1 MLFQSY
7 TQAMAMNIEHDMT
20 SVSKHTR
27 SEVFNVDMERGYK
40 GESA

>member
-1 MLFQSY
+1 
-7 TQAMAMNIEHDMT
+7 MT

-40 GESA
+40 GESAWIYQWANHGFH